1 MQKFV
6 CVDNRGNENYV
17 VGEIYSLKTRAGVDK
32 SEEYF
37 IDINFS
43 DLPTSQF
50 PVFQRV
56 TIIDL

>member
-32 SEEYF
+32 SEEYL

-56 TIIDL
+56 T